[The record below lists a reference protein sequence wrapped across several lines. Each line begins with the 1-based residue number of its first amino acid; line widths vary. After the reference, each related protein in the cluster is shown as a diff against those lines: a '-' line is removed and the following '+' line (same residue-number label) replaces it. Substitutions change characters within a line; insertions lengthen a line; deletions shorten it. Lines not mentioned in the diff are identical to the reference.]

1 MTNSHLFDLDFS
13 ALALRLHGTA
23 AAAAKIRADVST
35 VRLDVTVF
43 NDTLTRTER
52 AVTAALF
59 DG

>member
-23 AAAAKIRADVST
+23 AAAKIRADVST

-43 NDTLTRTER
+43 NDALTRTER

>member
-13 ALALRLHGTA
+13 ALALRLHRTA
-23 AAAAKIRADVST
+23 AAAEIGADVST
-35 VRLDVTVF
+35 VRLDVTVLY
-43 NDTLTRTER
+43 DALTRAER

>member
-1 MTNSHLFDLDFS
+1 MKNSHLFDLDFS

-23 AAAAKIRADVST
+23 AAAEIGADVST
-35 VRLDVTVF
+35 VRLDVTVLH
-43 NDTLTRTER
+43 DALTRTER